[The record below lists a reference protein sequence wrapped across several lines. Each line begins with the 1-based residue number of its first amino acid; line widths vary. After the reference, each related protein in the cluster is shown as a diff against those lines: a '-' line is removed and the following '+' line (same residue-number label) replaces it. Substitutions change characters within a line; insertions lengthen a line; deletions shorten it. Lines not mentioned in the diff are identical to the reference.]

1 MGGLYNF
8 KFSALVKDLRAQFGD
23 SFNMVLPFTS
33 VVPADSEQMINPNL
47 TVLDGVQGN
56 SVLVRKGI

>member
-23 SFNMVLPFTS
+23 SFNMVLPFTY

-47 TVLDGVQGN
+47 TVLDGVQGI
-56 SVLVRKGI
+56 SVLVRKGL

>member
-1 MGGLYNF
+1 
-8 KFSALVKDLRAQFGD
+8 
-23 SFNMVLPFTS
+23 MVLPFTY